1 MNEPRLEVAADGSIE
16 LIGELNHQNV
26 PSLLIKSDDMIVNND
41 TNQSSNLVINLNAV
55 SRSDSAGV
63 ALLIEWM
70 RQAKKHNKTIRF
82 TNMPE
87 QMHEIAMVSGV
98 DKLLAI

>member
-26 PSLLIKSDDMIVNND
+26 PSLLRKSDDMIVNND

-63 ALLIEWM
+63 ALLIEWT
-70 RQAKKHNKTIRF
+70 RQAKQFQKHIRF
-82 TNMPE
+82 NNIPQ
-87 QMHEIAMVSGV
+87 QMHEIAEVTGV
-98 DKLLAI
+98 DKMLAK